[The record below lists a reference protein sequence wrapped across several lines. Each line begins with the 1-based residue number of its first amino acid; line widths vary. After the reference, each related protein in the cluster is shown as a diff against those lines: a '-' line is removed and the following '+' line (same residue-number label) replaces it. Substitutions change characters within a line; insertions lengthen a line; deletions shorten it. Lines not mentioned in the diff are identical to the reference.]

1 MTRKEHNWQEPKE
14 TLIEVPTELCLGN
27 ETFVTTFNE
36 SAANGTSLTAL
47 RRRLEERLDKKR
59 IDLQCDY
66 DDLD

>member
-36 SAANGTSLTAL
+36 SAANGSSLTAL